1 MATSVTGADRWR
13 TGDGRARTSST
24 REALPTPVLVTAD
37 RLWPADAPPDA
48 GALLARV
55 LAGAGAG
62 PEGAPARWL
71 PVSGG
76 TTGAWCLHLGTRE
89 IVWDAGSARLYG
101 LRPGEAP
108 REAWLRVIHP
118 ADSARVT
125 ASFQGSADRAVTFR
139 VRRDGGPDRYLLS
152 RVTHVL
158 SGSQVGWIAGVTIDV
173 TASRDAALRAEVV
186 LETTPDVFYC
196 LDADHRFTY
205 ANRPAAAG
213 VGTTVE
219 ELIGRSLWEVLPHL
233 VGTERQRI
241 FARVLATGVPAVF
254 EDRHPVAGTWYEMTV
269 KAVDGGLH
277 VLGRDVTDRHAADAE
292 QRRLVRE
299 LAHQASHD
307 TLTGLANRAELV
319 AELARHL
326 ERPDPGTSATVLFL
340 DLDRFK
346 LVNDTLGHSTGDQL
360 LRVVADRLALLA
372 GRAHTD
378 RVVARI
384 GGDEFVVALM
394 DTTEARAEQVAGEVL
409 RSLAAPVHLG
419 GQDLH
424 VSASIGLARGGRGA
438 SAETLLRDADLAL
451 YRAKEGGRDQ
461 AAWYDAH
468 LHADVV
474 RRVGLERDLRAALE
488 TSGGPGGGLALHYQP
503 SYSLSTGL
511 PTGVE
516 GLLRWTH
523 PVRGAVAPSEVVP
536 VAEDSGLILPL
547 GAWVVRTAVEQAS
560 AWSAV
565 PDLTT
570 WVNVSPRQ
578 VVAGDLA
585 GLLARELERTGVPT
599 GRLGI
604 EVTESVLVERSRAAQ
619 VLEEVRALG
628 VRIGIDDFGTGYSS
642 LARLLSF
649 PVDVVKVDR
658 SFVAASGTPAGAA
671 VLDGIVT
678 LAHGMGAAVIAEGVE
693 TAEQLEL
700 LRASACDSASG
711 YLLARPAPADATP
724 LGRVRLQAPAPAPRT
739 GRSRPAPV
747 LPMSRS

>member
-1 MATSVTGADRWR
+1 M
-13 TGDGRARTSST
+13 
-24 REALPTPVLVTAD
+24 LVTAD
-37 RLWPADAPPDA
+37 RPATTSAPPDA

-55 LAGAGAG
+55 LAEAGVDPG
-62 PEGAPARWL
+62 GVPARWI
-71 PVSGG
+71 PVPGG
-76 TTGAWCLHLGTRE
+76 TTGAWCMHLGTRE
-89 IVWDAGSARLYG
+89 FAWDAGSERLFG
-101 LRPGEAP
+101 LRPGEALP
-108 REAWLRVIHP
+108 EAWARTIHP
-118 ADSARVT
+118 ADRARVRDGFLT
-125 ASFQGSADRAVTFR
+125 SSDHAVTYR
-139 VRRDGGPDRYLLS
+139 VRTGGGPDRYLLS

-158 SGSQVGWIAGVTIDV
+158 SGSQAGWIAGVTVDI
-173 TASRDAALRAEVV
+173 TTSRDAALRAEVV

-196 LDADHRFTY
+196 LDSDYRFTY

-213 VGTTVE
+213 VGTTVA
-219 ELIGRSLWEVLPHL
+219 ELIGRSLWEVVPHV
-233 VGTERQRI
+233 VGTERQRA
-241 FARVLATGVPAVF
+241 FERVLAGGAPAVF
-254 EDRHPVAGTWYEMTV
+254 EDQHPLTGLWYEMTV
-269 KAVDGGLH
+269 KEVDGGLH

-292 QRRLVRE
+292 QQRLLRE
-299 LAHQASHD
+299 LAHQATHD
-307 TLTGLANRAELV
+307 ALTGLANRAELL
-319 AELARHL
+319 AALSDHLAR
-326 ERPDPGTSATVLFL
+326 RDPTTSATVLFL

-360 LRVVADRLALLA
+360 LRVVADRLALLT
-372 GRAHTD
+372 GRAHRD

-394 DTTEARAEQVAGEVL
+394 DAPEALAEQVAGEVL

-424 VSASIGLARGGRGA
+424 VSASIGLARGGRGT
-438 SAETLLRDADLAL
+438 SADTLLRDADLAL

-461 AAWYDAH
+461 AAWYDEH

-474 RRVGLERDLRAALE
+474 HRVGVERDLRAALE
-488 TSGGPGGGLALHYQP
+488 TAGAPGGQLALHYQP

-523 PVRGAVAPSEVVP
+523 PVRGAVPPSEAVP
-536 VAEDSGLILPL
+536 VAEDSGLVLPL
-547 GAWVVRTAVEQAS
+547 GAWVVATAADQAA

-585 GLLARELERTGVPT
+585 AVLARELERTGVPAA
-599 GRLGI
+599 RLGI

-628 VRIGIDDFGTGYSS
+628 VRIGIDDFGTGFSS
-642 LARLLSF
+642 LARLLAF
-649 PVDVVKVDR
+649 PVDLVKVDR

-693 TAEQLEL
+693 TPEQLAL
-700 LRASACDSASG
+700 LRATACDAASG
-711 YLLARPAPADATP
+711 YLLARPAPSADTP
-724 LGRVRLQAPAPAPRT
+724 LRRVRMGGSAPAR
-739 GRSRPAPV
+739 GSERSRPAPL
-747 LPMSRS
+747 LPMAGS